1 MLGVVPVPAP
11 LKEEE
16 DRLVLMP
23 REEAPIPLGS
33 EELRSGLGGG
43 REEWAPPFT
52 LTPAREN
59 RIRKLNSN
67 SKIENDKIKT
77 RL

>member
-1 MLGVVPVPAP
+1 MLGAVPVPAP
-11 LKEEE
+11 LREEE

-52 LTPAREN
+52 LTPAQE
-59 RIRKLNSN
+59 IQKRKKN
-67 SKIENDKIKT
+67 
-77 RL
+77 